1 MRKTRNLLILSLV
14 IIVLIGAYF
23 GLKYQAEKKAAQ
35 SQDNSVAKAT
45 IISQLPQDKIT
56 KVSLKSEQGTIVFQ
70 KNGEKWTVND
80 LPFEPDINRVQ
91 SIVSVF
97 ANLEAVEI
105 IDPNPQDL
113 EQYGL
118 VKPAVT
124 AEAVLSDNTIG
135 TIKIG
140 DPTPADNNYYAMVS
154 GDSKVYAISGSD
166 GSRFKISIN
175 DLRDKNLAQVNF
187 EQLDY
192 FKLVRANGKPIEITV
207 NPNRVPSKDD
217 YGLSYWQISQ
227 PYTESLGI
235 NMDRF
240 NKEVIPQLQTM
251 EINEYIED
259 YPRDLGKYGLTQPRY
274 ELIVRDVD
282 GQSLHLQFGK
292 DQNEDFIFCKSS
304 NAPAVFT
311 ISKDI
316 LNILDLT
323 PFQMVN
329 KIAYLINI
337 DTVDK
342 IVVETAGRKHTMTLS
357 RKVKK
362 ARSKKETDETV
373 TTYRINGKI
382 VAEPVFKTFYRS
394 LIGISFEADNPKPMT
409 ETAPEVKTTFYL
421 NSGKTRQYRINYVS
435 FNLDFY
441 AIFRNGRSEFLT
453 SKDQVKAM
461 LKDLEAMA
469 QGKLKARDL

>member
-1 MRKTRNLLILSLV
+1 MRKARNLLILSVV

-23 GLKYQAEKKAAQ
+23 GLKYQAEKNAAQ
-35 SQDNSVAKAT
+35 TEENNLPEAT
-45 IISQLPQDKIT
+45 IISQLPQEKII
-56 KVSLKSEQGTIVFQ
+56 KISLKSENATIVFQ
-70 KNGEKWTVND
+70 KNAEKWVVND
-80 LPFEPDINRVQ
+80 LPFEPNLNLVELIASN
-91 SIVSVF
+91 F
-97 ANLEAVEI
+97 ANLEAVEV
-105 IDPNPQDL
+105 IDPNPRDL
-113 EQYGL
+113 QQYGL
-118 VKPAVT
+118 AQPTVI
-124 AEAVLSDNTIG
+124 AEAILSDNTTG

-140 DPTPADNNYYAMVS
+140 DPTPTDNNYYAMVA
-154 GDSKVYAISGSD
+154 GDPKVYSISGPE
-166 GSRFKISIN
+166 GSRFKIGIN
-175 DLRDKNLAQVNF
+175 DLRDKSLAQVNF
-187 EQLDY
+187 EQLEY

-207 NPNRVPSKDD
+207 NPNHAPSRED
-217 YGLSYWQISQ
+217 YGMSYWQISQ
-227 PYTESLGI
+227 PYADALGI

-240 NKEVIPQLQTM
+240 NKEIIPQLQTL

-259 YPRDLGKYGLTQPRY
+259 RPQDLGKYGLSQPRY
-274 ELIVRDVD
+274 ELIVKDIE
-282 GQSLHLQFGK
+282 GQTLHLQFGK
-292 DQNEDFIFCKSS
+292 DQNEDYIYCKSL

-311 ISKDI
+311 INKDI
-316 LNILDLT
+316 LSILDLT

-342 IVVETAGRKHTMTLS
+342 IIVEVAGRKHTLTFS

-362 ARSKKETDETV
+362 ARSKKETDETI
-373 TTYRINGKI
+373 TSYRINGKT

-394 LIGISFEADNPKPMT
+394 LIGVSFEADNPKTMS

-421 NSGKTRQYRINYVS
+421 NSGAVRQYRINYVS
-435 FNLDFY
+435 FNPDFY

-469 QGKLKARDL
+469 QGKLKARDI